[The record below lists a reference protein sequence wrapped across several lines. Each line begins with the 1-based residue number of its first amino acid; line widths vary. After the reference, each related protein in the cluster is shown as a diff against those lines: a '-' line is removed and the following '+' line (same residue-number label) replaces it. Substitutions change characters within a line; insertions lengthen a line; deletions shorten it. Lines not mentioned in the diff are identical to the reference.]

1 MSISQKQAARKFV
14 EYWTFQRG
22 SEKGE
27 DQQFWNTLLR
37 DVLGVTDVE
46 QHIKYQVPVQLK
58 DTTKFLDAWIPETRV
73 LIEHKSRGVNLDAPQ
88 AGHEGMTPYEQAV
101 EYDNARSFDE
111 KARWIV
117 TCNFDEFRI
126 YDRAKPLAPPVGVE
140 EWQTIETRTFVY
152 DDWNLIHETIY
163 SIDGGTA
170 NTTEVQYFW
179 GLDLSGTLQGAGG
192 VGGLLAV
199 SRNGQFYFPT
209 YDNNGNVTKYIDEY
223 GNIVAAYEYDDFGR
237 TISQSGSLAD
247 FFRNRFSTKYH
258 DPETSLYYYDRRFY
272 SPEWRI
278 WLNRDP
284 IEELDC
290 PNLHCS
296 LGNNLISR
304 IDPWGEA
311 VKITT
316 NPDPIRKASIEYR
329 EGSRKFSVRAV
340 TRYSDTLN
348 FSCDKRCILHVNG
361 EMRLWIEL
369 LDENS
374 PKWYDRLPQ
383 YRGNSEERED
393 LRTLSHEKDHYQ
405 TWKALFDFVKTANSF
420 DGVKYTDCQARAA
433 RYNAT
438 YKKCRAITAAHSLKF
453 DDWGWNMGGSARK

>member
-1 MSISQKQAARKFV
+1 MRCDSGISAYF
-14 EYWTFQRG
+14 
-22 SEKGE
+22 
-27 DQQFWNTLLR
+27 
-37 DVLGVTDVE
+37 
-46 QHIKYQVPVQLK
+46 
-58 DTTKFLDAWIPETRV
+58 
-73 LIEHKSRGVNLDAPQ
+73 KSD
-88 AGHEGMTPYEQAV
+88 
-101 EYDNARSFDE
+101 
-111 KARWIV
+111 
-117 TCNFDEFRI
+117 RI
-126 YDRAKPLAPPVGVE
+126 
-140 EWQTIETRTFVY
+140 
-152 DDWNLIHETIY
+152 
-163 SIDGGTA
+163 
-170 NTTEVQYFW
+170 
-179 GLDLSGTLQGAGG
+179 
-192 VGGLLAV
+192 
-199 SRNGQFYFPT
+199 
-209 YDNNGNVTKYIDEY
+209 
-223 GNIVAAYEYDDFGR
+223 
-237 TISQSGSLAD
+237 
-247 FFRNRFSTKYH
+247 
-258 DPETSLYYYDRRFY
+258 
-272 SPEWRI
+272 RI
-278 WLNRDP
+278 RYKT

-393 LRTLSHEKDHYQ
+393 LRTLSQEKDHYQ

-453 DDWGWNMGGSARK
+453 DDWGWNMGNQYSRHPLDTSKFKWE